1 MCEANS
7 ISVGTA
13 PARRT
18 MSPITAAL
26 FMLAVYAGVSWIELQ
41 LQGKQKR
48 AAQSNY
54 CSETR
59 CAALSFM
66 DRMIGVIPGSA
77 FGT

>member
-26 FMLAVYAGVSWIELQ
+26 FMLAVYAGESWIELQ
-41 LQGKQKR
+41 LQGSKKELLKVTTVQKL
-48 AAQSNY
+48 AVLLYLLWTA
-54 CSETR
+54 
-59 CAALSFM
+59 
-66 DRMIGVIPGSA
+66 
-77 FGT
+77 